1 MLFRSKIVGNKQYGG
16 VRQYIPLKLNA
27 AGVMPIIFAQ
37 AIMFIPAAI
46 TRFEQTNTGFLSS
59 FTNQYSFAYNLT
71 FAILIILFTY
81 FYTAIMVNPN
91 QLAEEM
97 KRNGGFIPGEK
108 PGKRTAEFIDSVMS
122 KITLPGSV
130 FLAVVAILPSIAF
143 SLGIQNEFSNFFG
156 GTSLLILVGV
166 VLDTLQQVETFL
178 LNRNYD
184 GFMKSGK
191 IKGRTS
197 GAMIQQNQ
205 M

>member
-1 MLFRSKIVGNKQYGG
+1 
-16 VRQYIPLKLNA
+16 
-27 AGVMPIIFAQ
+27 
-37 AIMFIPAAI
+37 
-46 TRFEQTNTGFLSS
+46 
-59 FTNQYSFAYNLT
+59 
-71 FAILIILFTY
+71 
-81 FYTAIMVNPN
+81 MVNPN

-130 FLAVVAILPSIAF
+130 FLAVVAILPSIAY